1 MPTNF
6 ITYAQ
11 NAEDVMLWRALRRV
25 EHGFYIDVGAQ
36 DPVVDSVTKAF
47 YERGW
52 RGINIEPVHHW
63 YERLIEDRVHD
74 INLCVAASDHAG
86 EMRLFEVEDTGLSTS
101 NPNFAQQHRESGW
114 GVRERTVPCITLDAI
129 CDEHDVGVVHFLK
142 VDCEGAEQ
150 QTLSGL
156 SLKTVRPWIV
166 LVEATEPRSTKQ
178 TWMEWEHLLTDRGYE
193 FTYFDGLN
201 RFYLAKEHGELRSA
215 FDTPPNPLDWAVRA
229 VEIRSRES
237 ADRLTDQLAQF
248 RSVERTVRAEA
259 ERDQMRV
266 DNERLR
272 VELKELQ
279 RSQQEL
285 RRVLEVCEQRTAEV
299 ASERDRIRN
308 ESDRRATELEARK
321 VEIDIGK
328 AELKARKLEL
338 DAGKV
343 ELEAR
348 KVELEALRGI
358 EKDRQVQ
365 MDALQATRKELANV
379 RHSSRDLQRR
389 IDELLASHS
398 WRVTAPLRL
407 CGHGIRQFRE
417 LSLSLIYRVLR
428 PFAHAGRPALR
439 WSARR
444 KWIRGPV
451 TRAFGRHSRLVN
463 TARLFLFGSPP
474 FVSPEAESSPNE
486 LTGLGQQSGSARPQ
500 NLSRSESAV
509 DGMALSERGRVV
521 KRLMDETTVD
531 VSKEH
536 GHAHRS

>member
-11 NAEDVMLWRALRRV
+11 NAEDVMLWRALQRV

-86 EMRLFEVEDTGLSTS
+86 EMQLFEVEGTGLSTS

-114 GVRERTVPCITLDAI
+114 DIRERTVPCMTLDAI
-129 CDEHDVGVVHFLK
+129 CDEHNVGVVHFLK

-150 QTLSGL
+150 QALSGL
-156 SLKTVRPWIV
+156 SLKTVRPWII

-178 TWMEWEHLLTDRGYE
+178 TWMGWEHLLTDRGYE

-201 RFYLAKEHGELRSA
+201 RFYLAKEHGDLRPA
-215 FDTPPNPLDWAVRA
+215 FVTPPNPLDWAVRA
-229 VEIRSRES
+229 VEIRARES
-237 ADRLTDQLAQF
+237 ADRLTGQLAQI
-248 RSVERTVRAEA
+248 RSVERSVRAEA
-259 ERDQMRV
+259 ERDRMRV
-266 DNERLR
+266 DNERLSI
-272 VELKELQ
+272 ELERLQ
-279 RSQQEL
+279 HSQQEL
-285 RRVLEVCEQRTAEV
+285 QSVLEVCEQRTAEV
-299 ASERDRIRN
+299 ASERDRIQN
-308 ESDRRATELEARK
+308 ESDRRAT
-321 VEIDIGK
+321 
-328 AELKARKLEL
+328 ELKARKLEL

-348 KVELEALRGI
+348 KMELEALRGV

-365 MDALQATRKELANV
+365 LDALQATRKELAIV
-379 RHSSRDLQRR
+379 RHAHRELQHR

-417 LSLSLIYRVLR
+417 LSLRLTYRVLR

-451 TRAFGRHSRLVN
+451 IRAFGRHSRLVN

-474 FVSPEAESSPNE
+474 SASPEAESSPGE

-500 NLSRSESAV
+500 DPPRSESVV
-509 DGMALSERGRVV
+509 DGMALSERGRMV
-521 KRLMDETTVD
+521 KRLIDETTVD

-536 GHAHRS
+536 RHAHRS